1 MSSATIYYEGKG
13 FLYKID
19 PRAKVIATLSAC
31 IFVFIPMIFVS
42 LIIFSFSLVILS
54 LYSVGKKQTYN
65 ILKAIFPMIVLV
77 IIFSPFYERGG
88 NPLLVIY
95 NNPILTEE
103 GLLHSLELTLRFFS
117 ITFACSIL
125 FLTTKMND
133 FILALQAFKIPY
145 KTCLTISLVFRTIP
159 TIFDAFN
166 QISDSHSLRRSNEN
180 KKKKL
185 KNLFPTLTSALVV
198 SLKTIPSLAMALESR
213 GYGRLNR
220 RTSYKELSKKRY
232 FFIQTVVI
240 LVIYIIMILAFRTF

>member
-19 PRAKVIATLSAC
+19 PRAKVIATLVAC
-31 IFVFIPMIFVS
+31 VFVFIPMIFLS
-42 LIIFSFSLVILS
+42 LIVFSLSLVFLS

-65 ILKAIFPMIVLV
+65 IFKAIFPMIILV
-77 IIFSPFYERGG
+77 IIFSPFYERAGT
-88 NPLLVIY
+88 PLLVLQ
-95 NNPILTEE
+95 NNLMLTKE

-145 KTCLTISLVFRTIP
+145 RTCLTISLVFRTIP

-166 QISDSHSLRRSNEN
+166 QISDSHSLRRSNDN
-180 KKKKL
+180 KKKRL

-198 SLKTIPSLAMALESR
+198 SLKTIPSLAMALEAR
-213 GYGRLNR
+213 GYGSMNN
-220 RTSYKELSKKRY
+220 RTSYKQLPKKKS

-240 LVIYIIMILAFRTF
+240 LVIYIIMVLAFRTF